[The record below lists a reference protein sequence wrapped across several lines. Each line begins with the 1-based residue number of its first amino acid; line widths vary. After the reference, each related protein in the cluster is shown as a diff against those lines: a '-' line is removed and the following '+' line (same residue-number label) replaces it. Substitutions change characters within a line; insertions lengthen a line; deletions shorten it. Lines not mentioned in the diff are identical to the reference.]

1 MCMLSRCITPHI
13 LNLGTMWT
21 LVVSLIPW
29 LLYSQG
35 KIYHFPKNRWL
46 VGPQSQSGHS
56 SEEKNSY
63 PCQNLNCGHPSSC
76 QESWRELTDGG
87 YNLHVIWIGLNWNDS
102 SCGPVTWFCLS
113 GVEPS
118 GSNFRDLL
126 VSALLNYKLSV
137 TVDNEEDWKNCF
149 PLSSSHLFTEW
160 TRHLVFSVPGKCSF
174 LSYLICFVHW
184 LCQAFCFE

>member
-1 MCMLSRCITPHI
+1 MLSRCITPYI
-13 LNLGTMWT
+13 LNLGTTWR
-21 LVVSLIPW
+21 LVVSIITW

-46 VGPQSQSGHS
+46 VGPQSKSGYS
-56 SEEKNSY
+56 SEEKDSY

-76 QESWRELTDGG
+76 RESWREL
-87 YNLHVIWIGLNWNDS
+87 NWNGS
-102 SCGPVTWFCLS
+102 SCGQVTGFCFS

-126 VSALLNYKLSV
+126 VSALLNYKLSL
-137 TVDNEEDWKNCF
+137 TVDNEEDWKDCF

-174 LSYLICFVHW
+174 LS
-184 LCQAFCFE
+184 